1 MTHTPSHLLRGLVA
15 GALALIAFTF
25 TREAAAC
32 WDGYAATVGHVQIQH
47 GMGSA
52 AWSPEDARH
61 AARWGA
67 RINALLPAGAS
78 LDVWTGE
85 TTCTSASGA
94 CGSVSTIA
102 VGAAD
107 LPQLFRAVAR
117 AFAVGP
123 RRIRAARALDPRLFT
138 VQLFSGSARGA
149 GALKKRIVD
158 AGSGAHGFFEQG
170 GFPAF
175 NEQAHVLHAAGS
187 AEPYRVVTGIFLSR
201 KEAEAAR
208 AALRGGGFS
217 GFVREL
223 PPGLAIGERSSGGA

>member
-1 MTHTPSHLLRGLVA
+1 MPHTPPHLLRCLVA
-15 GALALIAFTF
+15 GALTLIAFTF

-32 WDGYAATVGHVQIQH
+32 WDGYAATVGHVQIQNAR
-47 GMGSA
+47 GSA
-52 AWSPEDARH
+52 TWSPEDARH

-78 LDVWTGE
+78 LDVWTTE
-85 TTCTSASGA
+85 TTCSGA
-94 CGSVSTIA
+94 CGSVSTIP
-102 VGAAD
+102 VGAED
-107 LPQLFRAVAR
+107 LPKLFRAVAR

-123 RRIRAARALDPRLFT
+123 RRVRAARALHPRLFT

-149 GALKKRIVD
+149 GALKKRVVD
-158 AGSGAHGFFEQG
+158 AGSGAYGFFDQG

-175 NEQAHVLHAAGS
+175 NESAHVLHEAGS
-187 AEPYRVVTGIFLSR
+187 AEPYRVVTGVFLSR

-208 AALRGGGFS
+208 AGLQGGGFS

-223 PPGLAIGERSSGGA
+223 PPGLAIGERSYGGA